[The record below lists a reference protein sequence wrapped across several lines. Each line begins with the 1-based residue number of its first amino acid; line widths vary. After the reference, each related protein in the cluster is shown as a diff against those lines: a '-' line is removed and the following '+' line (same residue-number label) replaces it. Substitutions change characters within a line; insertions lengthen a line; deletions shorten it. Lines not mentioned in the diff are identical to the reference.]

1 MLRNLRILN
10 KSAVNAIDGE
20 IGNVEDVYFDDVA
33 WAIRYLVVDTGTW
46 LTSRKVLISPYSVV
60 SPLSSDAMINVS
72 LTRAQVKDSPDID
85 THKPVSRQ
93 HEHEYLRY
101 YGYPIYWNTGGLWS
115 MGEYPLMPPEALSQY
130 GERLEQRESDVNPED
145 AHLRSIKNVRGYH
158 IEASDGSI
166 GYIDDFIFDVE
177 SWAIRYVLVDTSNW
191 RPGCKKVLIA
201 TNWID
206 SIDWLDRKA
215 FTTLTRGAIEKSPP
229 YDESAILEREFET
242 RLHDSYSRKGYWNKD
257 TK

>member
-158 IEASDGSI
+158 IEGKVPRSGRTH
-166 GYIDDFIFDVE
+166 FD
-177 SWAIRYVLVDTSNW
+177 SMMSRQ
-191 RPGCKKVLIA
+191 RCC
-201 TNWID
+201 
-206 SIDWLDRKA
+206 
-215 FTTLTRGAIEKSPP
+215 
-229 YDESAILEREFET
+229 
-242 RLHDSYSRKGYWNKD
+242 RLQ
-257 TK
+257 TV